1 MTTLPDKPIARV
13 MMRSFGSATVAAF
26 RVSFSVLAGA
36 GAFLGAHGCVPAV
49 RYEEARSA
57 AEVEAEARRR
67 SGLELERAR
76 AEIDRLQGEIRVR
89 EERLRSSDDTL
100 EQAKLDQ
107 DLAAKQRDENATLVD
122 QLRYELARVGGDL
135 QASATEKTRL
145 LRELSAARSQG
156 SPQSEAGLTLVRD
169 LALAIGAAKL
179 ERAVDLGFDQGTIVV
194 RVPADALFEPD
205 TAKLRGTLAPLAAV
219 AARPS
224 VREGWSAT
232 LAEIDVDRELAPEL
246 GASRRR
252 ALKQAIES
260 QALLSFVRLDAEAQG
275 TPQKYELR
283 LRGVE

>member
-1 MTTLPDKPIARV
+1 MVT
-13 MMRSFGSATVAAF
+13 RSFGSVTVAVC
-26 RVSFSVLAGA
+26 RVSFTVLTGA

-76 AEIDRLQGEIRVR
+76 AEIERLQAEIRVR
-89 EERLRSSDDTL
+89 EERLRSSDDL
-100 EQAKLDQ
+100 IEQAKLDQ

-135 QASATEKTRL
+135 QASAAEKTKL
-145 LRELSAARSQG
+145 ERELTATRAGGGAGGEAR
-156 SPQSEAGLTLVRD
+156 LTLVRD

-179 ERAVDLGFDQGTIVV
+179 ERVVSLEFDQGEAVV

-205 TAKLRGTLAPLAAV
+205 TANFRGALAPLAAV

-232 LAEIDVDRELAPEL
+232 LGEIEIDRELAPEL
-246 GASRRR
+246 GAARRR
-252 ALKQAIES
+252 ALKQVIES
-260 QALLSFVRLDAEAQG
+260 QALLSWIHLEGDTQG

-283 LRGVE
+283 LRPVE